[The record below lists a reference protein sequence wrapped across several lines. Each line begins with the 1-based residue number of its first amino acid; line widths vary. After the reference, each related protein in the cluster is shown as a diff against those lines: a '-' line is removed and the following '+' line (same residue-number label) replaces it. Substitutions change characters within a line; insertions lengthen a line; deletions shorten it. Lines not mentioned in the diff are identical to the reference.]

1 VSHTEPSENT
11 GSSEPALAPAPAA
24 RRRRAAATSNAP
36 ARHRAA
42 GAAHR
47 LSVGTADQ
55 ARRIWRRSQPA
66 VLTTLAVMAL
76 GLGGAAAALN
86 YPETPEQV
94 DPATAAAVTDRTA
107 TANRADAAGRAD
119 RSDRRADAPNDTSG
133 QAGFGPADA
142 TPTQSSST
150 AQTDE
155 QADPAQ
161 TDGADVVA
169 PAAEADT
176 TTGAANAQP
185 AEAAQA
191 EPTPAA
197 AVTPDWVSPMPSAQT
212 TSCYGPRWGVLHAG
226 IDLAMPAGTPVL
238 AAGAGT
244 VTVAGWAYTGYG
256 ISVVIDHGNGVLTHY
271 AHLSATAVA
280 VGDQVRPG
288 DTIGSEGSTGD
299 STGPHLHFEV
309 HIGGLWSQIDPA
321 PWMRE
326 RGVDLGC

>member
-1 VSHTEPSENT
+1 MSHTEPSENT
-11 GSSEPALAPAPAA
+11 GSPEPATAPAPAA
-24 RRRRAAATSNAP
+24 PRRRTAGNAP

-47 LSVGTADQ
+47 LSASATDQ
-55 ARRIWRRSQPA
+55 AHRIWRRSQPA

-86 YPETPEQV
+86 YPEAPDGA
-94 DPATAAAVTDRTA
+94 DPATAAAVADRTA
-107 TANRADAAGRAD
+107 AANRADAAGRAD
-119 RSDRRADAPNDTSG
+119 RSDRRSDATDTSG

-142 TPTQSSST
+142 TPTQSST
-150 AQTDE
+150 PQADE
-155 QADPAQ
+155 QADPAE
-161 TDGADVVA
+161 DDR
-169 PAAEADT
+169 AEATDT
-176 TTGAANAQP
+176 RP
-185 AEAAQA
+185 ADAVQA
-191 EPTPAA
+191 EPTPTVAA
-197 AVTPDWVSPMPSAQT
+197 APDWVSPMPGAQT

-226 IDLAMPAGTPVL
+226 VDLAMPAGTPVL

-280 VGDQVRPG
+280 VGDQVRAG

-309 HIGGLWSQIDPA
+309 HLGGLWSQIDPA